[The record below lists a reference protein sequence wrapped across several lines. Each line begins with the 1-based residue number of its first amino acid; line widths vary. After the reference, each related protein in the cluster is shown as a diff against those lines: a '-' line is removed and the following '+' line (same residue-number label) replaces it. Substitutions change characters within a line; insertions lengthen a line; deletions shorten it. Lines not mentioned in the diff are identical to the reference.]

1 MRGCAVRSLRPR
13 SRLSH
18 GSGGGLM
25 VSMGIYASAS
35 LLSCHPIWGAAWDF
49 SNFRCGYMGVCL
61 VRLPGVYRADSDTT
75 FLIEV
80 LRLGGYAA
88 GRRVLDV
95 GTGTGALAL
104 AAARAGAAS
113 VTAVDVSLRSVAAA
127 WLNSRLHRVACTVRW
142 GDLCTPV
149 ADQQFDLIL
158 ANPPYVPAAS
168 EVLSRH
174 RISRCW
180 DGGLDGRII
189 LDRVCAE
196 GPDLL
201 APEGMMLVVH
211 SAVCDED
218 ITLKRFADTGLQAE
232 VVARCWVPF
241 GPVMRARAAMLEA
254 RGLVEPG
261 QREEELVIIGARR
274 GR

>member
-1 MRGCAVRSLRPR
+1 
-13 SRLSH
+13 
-18 GSGGGLM
+18 
-25 VSMGIYASAS
+25 
-35 LLSCHPIWGAAWDF
+35 
-49 SNFRCGYMGVCL
+49 
-61 VRLPGVYRADSDTT
+61 
-75 FLIEV
+75 
-80 LRLGGYAA
+80 
-88 GRRVLDV
+88 
-95 GTGTGALAL
+95 
-104 AAARAGAAS
+104 
-113 VTAVDVSLRSVAAA
+113 
-127 WLNSRLHRVACTVRW
+127 VRW

-168 EVLSRH
+168 EVLPRH

-218 ITLKRFADTGLQAE
+218 LTLQRFADTGLQAE